1 MRTFPLMNRRYVCLH
16 GHFYQPPR
24 ENPWLEEVEVQDSA
38 TPFHDWNARIAAEC
52 YGPNGA
58 ARLKDSAGR
67 IRDIVN
73 NYRHISFN
81 FGPTLLA
88 WMERSA
94 RESYERVIEADA
106 YSVRARGHGNAIAQ
120 AYSHAILPLCN
131 ERDRRTQIR
140 WGLAD
145 FRKRFGRDPE
155 GMWLPEAA
163 ADTESLRA
171 ILDEGIRFTV
181 LSPYQCV
188 RVRNE
193 TGPWQDARNA
203 QFDPTLPYLV
213 DLGGGRSIAVFFYDG
228 PIARAVAFGE
238 ALSSGDDLVG
248 RLEQGFNDA
257 RAHDELLVVAVDG
270 ETFGHHKKGGDEVLA
285 SALRQLQGRKDLE
298 LVNLGQALELFPP
311 RDEAQIAENSSWS
324 CAHGLERW
332 KSDCGCQV
340 GGQHG
345 WRQAWRG
352 PLRGA
357 LDEVRDKLADLY
369 ASEVGQLF
377 KDPWKAR
384 DEYIKVI
391 LDRDLADDFLA
402 QNALGALEERDRIR
416 ALELCEL
423 QRNAQL
429 MYTSCGWFFAEISG
443 LETVQILKYAARALQ
458 VAREATGVDL
468 EPAFD
473 ESLSRAPSNLPD
485 MRDGSHVYDA
495 LVKPSVVTLEGVAAH
510 SAISNVFDEGGT
522 ASLFCYDVT
531 VRGRRREK
539 AGGATLAVLHL
550 EVRSKVTGEQRDLS
564 ACVLHFSGADFRC
577 GLRPHDPSA
586 HQDMERRLFARF
598 SGLSLAQVV
607 REIDREFTGRDYT
620 LRDLFLDERRR
631 LAGQLLD
638 ETMRRYEEDYLRI
651 YESNRRLIDFL
662 REIDSPVPRPLQVA
676 ADVALTRQ
684 AQEQTRSVA
693 EGRVDLNSAHADL
706 LSTMQV
712 AKRLGARIDRAAIV
726 PEFHQH
732 LATLVDR
739 LLQGEREAA
748 GQIAGL
754 LELAD
759 KLHIP
764 LDLWAAQNRLWDAA
778 HELDLDPDQLG
789 RLSRALWFDERTLA
803 NRALLVSR
811 LVHPPPRVA
820 AS

>member
-1 MRTFPLMNRRYVCLH
+1 MRTFPTMNRRYVCLH

-58 ARLKDSAGR
+58 ARLKDGAGR

-145 FRKRFGRDPE
+145 FRKRFGRNPE

-163 ADTESLRA
+163 ADTDTLRA
-171 ILDEGIRFTV
+171 LLDEGIRFTV

-213 DLGGGRSIAVFFYDG
+213 DVGGGRSIAVFFYDG

-238 ALSSGDDLVG
+238 ALSSGDDLVA

-285 SALRQLQGRKDLE
+285 SALRHLQGRKDLE

-369 ASEVGQLF
+369 ASEVAQLF

-402 QNALGALEERDRIR
+402 QNSLGALEERDRIR

-510 SAISNVFDEGGT
+510 SAISNVFDEGRT
-522 ASLFCYDVT
+522 ASLFCYDVA

-550 EVRSKVTGEQRDLS
+550 EVRSKVTGERRYLS

-732 LATLVDR
+732 LAALVDR
-739 LLQGEREAA
+739 LLQGEGDAA

-754 LELAD
+754 LELAE

-778 HELDLDPDQLG
+778 HELDLDPDQLA

-811 LVHPPPRVA
+811 LVHPPPRAA

>member
-1 MRTFPLMNRRYVCLH
+1 
-16 GHFYQPPR
+16 
-24 ENPWLEEVEVQDSA
+24 
-38 TPFHDWNARIAAEC
+38 
-52 YGPNGA
+52 
-58 ARLKDSAGR
+58 
-67 IRDIVN
+67 
-73 NYRHISFN
+73 
-81 FGPTLLA
+81 
-88 WMERSA
+88 
-94 RESYERVIEADA
+94 
-106 YSVRARGHGNAIAQ
+106 
-120 AYSHAILPLCN
+120 
-131 ERDRRTQIR
+131 
-140 WGLAD
+140 
-145 FRKRFGRDPE
+145 
-155 GMWLPEAA
+155 
-163 ADTESLRA
+163 
-171 ILDEGIRFTV
+171 
-181 LSPYQCV
+181 
-188 RVRNE
+188 
-193 TGPWQDARNA
+193 
-203 QFDPTLPYLV
+203 
-213 DLGGGRSIAVFFYDG
+213 VFFYDG

-311 RDEAQIAENSSWS
+311 RDEAQIAEHSSWS

-332 KSDCGCQV
+332 KSDCGCHV

-352 PLRGA
+352 PLRAA

-369 ASEVGQLF
+369 AREAGQLF
-377 KDPWKAR
+377 QDPWKAR
-384 DEYIKVI
+384 EEYVKVI

-402 QNALGALEERDRIR
+402 QNSLGPLDARNRIR
-416 ALELCEL
+416 ALELCEM

-458 VAREATGVDL
+458 LAREATGVDL

-473 ESLSRAPSNLPD
+473 ESLTRAPSNLPD
-485 MRDGSHVYDA
+485 MREGSHVYDA

-510 SAISNVFDEGGT
+510 SAISNVFDEDRT

-539 AGGATLAVLHL
+539 AAGATLAMLHL

-577 GLRPHDPSA
+577 GLRPYDPSA
-586 HQDMERRLFARF
+586 HQDAERRLFARF

-684 AQEQTRSVA
+684 AQEQTRAVA

-706 LSTMQV
+706 LATVQV
-712 AKRLGARIDRAAIV
+712 AKRLGARIDRAAIG

-732 LATLVDR
+732 LASLVDR
-739 LLQGEREAA
+739 FLQGDRDAA
-748 GQIAGL
+748 GQISGL
-754 LELAD
+754 LELAE
-759 KLHIP
+759 KLHVP
-764 LDLWAAQNRLWDAA
+764 LDLWAAQNRIWDAA
-778 HELDLDPDQLG
+778 HELDLDPDQLA

-803 NRALLVSR
+803 ARALVIQR
-811 LVHPPPRVA
+811 RGETEPRAA

>member
-1 MRTFPLMNRRYVCLH
+1 MNRRFVCLH

-38 TPFHDWNARIAAEC
+38 APFHDWNSRIAAEC

-58 ARLKDSAGR
+58 ARLKDGAGR

-88 WMERSA
+88 WMERA
-94 RESYERVIEADA
+94 APQSYERVIEADA
-106 YSVRARGHGNAIAQ
+106 YSVRVRGHGNAIAQ

-131 ERDRRTQIR
+131 DRDRRTQIR

-145 FRKRFGRDPE
+145 FKKRFRRDAE
-155 GMWLPEAA
+155 GIWLPEAA
-163 ADTESLRA
+163 ADTATLGA
-171 ILDEGIRFTV
+171 LLDEGIRFTV

-188 RVRNE
+188 RVRGE
-193 TGPWQDARNA
+193 SGLWQDARNA
-203 QFDPTLPYLV
+203 QFDPTVPYFV
-213 DLGGGRSIAVFFYDG
+213 DVGGGRTITVFFYDG

-238 ALSSGDDLVG
+238 ALSSGEDLVG

-257 RAHDELLVVAVDG
+257 RAHDELLVVAIDG

-285 SALRQLQGRKDLE
+285 SALRNLQSRKDIE
-298 LVNLGQALELFPP
+298 LVNLAQALELFPP

-324 CAHGLERW
+324 CAHGVERW
-332 KSDCGCQV
+332 RSDCGCQV

-345 WRQAWRG
+345 WRQGWRG
-352 PLRGA
+352 PLRAA

-369 ASEVGQLF
+369 AREAGQLF
-377 KDPWKAR
+377 ADPWQAR
-384 DEYIKVI
+384 DEYIGVI
-391 LDRDLADDFLA
+391 LDRDTTDDFLA
-402 QNALGALEERDRIR
+402 RQAVLPLDARNRVR
-416 ALELCEL
+416 ALDLCEL

-458 VAREATGVDL
+458 VGRDATGIDL

-485 MRDGSHVYDA
+485 LRDGSRVYDM

-510 SAISNVFDEGGT
+510 SAISNLFDEERT
-522 ASLFCYDVT
+522 ASLYCYDVT
-531 VRGRRREK
+531 VRSRRREK
-539 AGGATLAVLHL
+539 AGGATLAMQHL
-550 EVRSKVTGEQRDLS
+550 EVRSRVTGEQRNLT

-577 GLRPHDPSA
+577 GLRPYEASA
-586 HQDMERRLFARF
+586 HQETERRLFARF

-631 LAGQLLD
+631 LAGTLLD
-638 ETMRRYEEDYLRI
+638 ETMRQYEEDYLRI

-662 REIDSPVPRPLQVA
+662 REIDSPVPRPIQVA

-684 AQEQTRSVA
+684 AQEQTRAVA
-693 EGRVDLNSAHADL
+693 EGRSDLTSAHADL
-706 LSTMQV
+706 V
-712 AKRLGARIDRAAIV
+712 ATLQLARRLGARIDQAAIV
-726 PEFHQH
+726 PEFHD
-732 LATLVDR
+732 LLGKLVDR
-739 LLQGEREAA
+739 LVGGGRDAA
-748 GQIAGL
+748 SQIAGL
-754 LELAD
+754 VELAE
-759 KLHIP
+759 KLHLH
-764 LDLWAAQNRLWDAA
+764 LDLWSAQNQVWDAA
-778 HELDLDPDQLG
+778 QELDLDPDDLA

-803 NRALLVSR
+803 NRALLQR
-811 LVHPPPRVA
+811 RKETPPRVA